1 MDVIKPKEERR
12 AKERRRYIV
21 IGGTV
26 ATLIAVVI
34 IASGLGSGT
43 PVIDKAGLWIDTVKH
58 GAMTRGVRAVG
69 TLVSEDDASLWLA
82 AEVEARVDRKY
93 LNAGASV
100 TADTVILQLSNPDV
114 EQAALAADLALQS
127 AQAAYASL
135 EATLQNELYALRA
148 SAARI
153 EGERANAQLQAEAE
167 AALVKDG
174 IIPKIKSQQTTTNAE
189 SLATMAK
196 LEQDRVRINETT
208 LDKRLAVQRAEVQS
222 RKTFAELKH
231 RDLKSLTVRAGMAGV
246 LQEIVVDAGQRVQ
259 RSANLAR
266 VVDPTRLKAVLR
278 IPEAQTAD
286 LRTGLSVA
294 VDTHNG
300 IIPGTI
306 TRIAPSAQ
314 NGTVTIDVKIDGALP
329 SGARPDMTV
338 DGVIEIEKLNAV
350 LHVARPAA
358 TELQGELSLY
368 RVSADGARAERVPV
382 KVGRVSA
389 TEVEIVGG
397 GLRAGDQV
405 VLSDTSTWGDHA
417 QVRFKL

>member
-21 IGGTV
+21 IGATAAALV
-26 ATLIAVVI
+26 AVI
-34 IASGLGSGT
+34 YVASGLESGA
-43 PVIDKAGLWIDTVKH
+43 PVVDKAGLWIDTVKH
-58 GAMTRGVRAVG
+58 GEMTRGIRAVG

-82 AEVEARVDRKY
+82 AEVEARVDRKF

-100 TADTVILQLSNPDV
+100 TPETVILQLSNPDV
-114 EQAALAADLALQS
+114 EQAALAADLALQA
-127 AQAAYASL
+127 AQASYAGL

-148 SAARI
+148 SAARV
-153 EGERANAQLQAEAE
+153 EGDRANAQLQAEAE

-174 IIPKIKSQQTTTNAE
+174 IIPQIKSRQSTINAE
-189 SLATMAK
+189 SLATMSK
-196 LEQDRVRINETT
+196 LEQDRVRINEKT
-208 LDKRLAVQRAEVQS
+208 LDARLAVQRAEVSS
-222 RKTFAELKH
+222 RRTFAALKH
-231 RDLKSLTVRAGMAGV
+231 RDLKSLTVRAGMHGV

-286 LRTGLSVA
+286 LRAGLMVN

-300 IIPGTI
+300 TIPGVI
-306 TRIAPSAQ
+306 TRISPSAQ
-314 NGTVTIDVKIDGALP
+314 NGTVTVDVKLEGALP

-338 DGVIEIEKLNAV
+338 DGVIEIEKLAAV
-350 LHVARPAA
+350 LHVGRPAA
-358 TELQGELSLY
+358 AELRGELSLY
-368 RVSADGARAERVPV
+368 RVSADGARAERIPV

-405 VLSDTSTWGDHA
+405 VLSDTSAWGDHA